1 MIKGKTSNELEH
13 CLKGLVPIIRV
24 AENRF
29 LFGTTVK
36 TVQLKSEKIMVQVG
50 GGSISLA
57 EHWRAI
63 AVTETIKLNKLIAQS
78 NSKKMTCSK
87 AVRHLL
93 ERNYASQEVVEDFM
107 VEADTLDALFRS
119 QSFLLKAWSKRQ
131 LVEQKARNS
140 PARGTKKK
148 SVTGSSVLSSSAS
161 SKLATNLFQKNNGS
175 AASMSATYP
184 GKAKNNASPGMKA
197 KKIYGSGGGTHTPNR
212 KY

>member
-36 TVQLKSEKIMVQVG
+36 TVQLKSDKIMVQVG

-87 AVRHLL
+87 VVRHLL

-119 QSFLLKAWSKRQ
+119 QSFLLKAWSKR
-131 LVEQKARNS
+131 
-140 PARGTKKK
+140 
-148 SVTGSSVLSSSAS
+148 
-161 SKLATNLFQKNNGS
+161 
-175 AASMSATYP
+175 
-184 GKAKNNASPGMKA
+184 
-197 KKIYGSGGGTHTPNR
+197 
-212 KY
+212 